1 MLRVIA
7 SFETPKLSVVDAFE
21 MVTFVITQPR
31 RQKSG
36 VDVDFPDRNRKPV
49 DAAWPSCPGP
59 LPPAQHRLGPWQ
71 PIQTRVKLNQGV
83 VRAGD

>member
-1 MLRVIA
+1 VLRVIA

-36 VDVDFPDRNRKPV
+36 VDVDFPDRNRKPAY
-49 DAAWPSCPGP
+49 AAWPPCPGP
-59 LPPAQHRLGPWQ
+59 LLPAPHHLGSWQ
-71 PIQTRVKLNQGV
+71 PIQTRVKLNQAA